1 MTKSYVPSLNIYGA
15 LSDIGDALA
24 SGNEKQ
30 NLEAQKLWQQ
40 AQAAAIIS
48 GREPPPMPA
57 ARTPFQRLLGV
68 APTAPVPEVSG
79 SVTPAPATAAQPVGG
94 GSFGVPD
101 VLWRAQIGQ
110 ESGGNQ
116 FGDNGRPLTSPKGA
130 TGIAQVMPGTAPE
143 AAQLAGVPFDPQ
155 RYKTDPV
162 YNETLGRAYM
172 GAQMQRFGDPVKALA
187 AYNAGPQRVEDAIA
201 RHGEGWLTHMPAE
214 TQDYVARITQRA
226 APTQTADLSGRV
238 TIGGAPQPEASADA
252 MKGWPKALQTLPGIM
267 SAMQNPYMKS
277 LAEKALE
284 AYNKANVGRPTVLS
298 SEEAQRKYNA
308 PPDFKG
314 IVYEDEK
321 GQPHIQKFGPD
332 AQTTVNL
339 SGEKEYEKTVGKGY
353 GEAMLD
359 IQKQGRSAQNSIT
372 SLKLMEKAIETPGFY
387 SGAASDAVTSARKV
401 AVSLGVADAASAAPN
416 ELFTKIS
423 NKLVLDLAG
432 GSLGT
437 GFSNADRD
445 YLAASV
451 PNLANTPEG
460 NKQIIQIMKKVEGR
474 RAEVAKF
481 ARDYAKFHNGRLD
494 AGFDDALAQW
504 TEQNK
509 LFPEGE
515 KTVAAPMP
523 KLGSVPIPPDRAR
536 ALRQHPDLRDAF
548 DQTYGK
554 GAADQV
560 LGATGGPQL

>member
-1 MTKSYVPSLNIYGA
+1 MAGYIPSLDFLGA
-15 LSDIGDALA
+15 SEALGKTLDENRLRSEA
-24 SGNEKQ
+24 YEILHNKQ
-30 NLEAQKLWQQ
+30 QPSFLD
-40 AQAAAIIS
+40 
-48 GREPPPMPA
+48 RM
-57 ARTPFQRLLGV
+57 LGV
-68 APTAPVPEVSG
+68 ISPSKPAEPVAAPV
-79 SVTPAPATAAQPVGG
+79 AAVAPVGG
-94 GSFGVPD
+94 GPFGVPD
-101 VLWRAQIGQ
+101 TLWRAQIGQ

-187 AYNAGPQRVEDAIA
+187 AYNAGPQRVEDAVA
-201 RHGEGWLTHMPAE
+201 RHGESWLTHMPAE

-238 TIGGAPQPEASADA
+238 TVGGSAPLIAPEDTDRALAA
-252 MKGWPKALQTLPGIM
+252 LKGFPEGLRTPEGIAKALASG
-267 SAMQNPYMKS
+267 NPYLEKMAHAANTIYTHA
-277 LAEKALE
+277 LAM
-284 AYNKANVGRPTVLS
+284 
-298 SEEAQRKYNA
+298 EERRAAREA
-308 PPDFKG
+308 PPAIIKEYDYARKQGYAGTLQDFRQSMKPETN
-314 IVYEDEK
+314 V
-321 GQPHIQKFGPD
+321 
-332 AQTTVNL
+332 TL
-339 SGEKEYEKTVGKGY
+339 SGEKAYEQTVGKGY
-353 GEAMLD
+353 GETMLD

-401 AVSLGVADAASAAPN
+401 AVSLGVTDAASAAPN

-560 LGATGGPQL
+560 LGVTGGPQL